1 MQGRPRA
8 CDAPPP
14 RLALAACL
22 LALAASSA
30 QAQEPIAGAAEP
42 VAPELGLTWQAP
54 AGCPSRAAVEAQFA
68 RLLGGPTR
76 LPSGKH
82 IDASALVRSASP
94 DQWTLELATVLDG
107 AVGRRTLAGD
117 SCASV
122 TSAAALILALM
133 IDPVAAERALL
144 APAPTPAPA
153 PPPTARAL
161 GPEDLVFA
169 PPPPPEP
176 RVVHAT
182 VRAFGGGVF
191 GLLPE
196 PTLAGG
202 VAVGARAR
210 RFGGELS
217 FAATGQRRVNAAGGA
232 GGDFRLL
239 VLGARACAALGG
251 RVVVWRACAGGEL
264 ERLAATGIASP
275 AASKSIWMGAGT
287 AGLLLEA
294 PLGERFAL
302 ALDLGAAL
310 RVYHPEFCADA
321 TPCPE
326 NGVSVARVGT
336 VSAIAALG
344 LAVSL

>member
-8 CDAPPP
+8 CDAPLP

-22 LALAASSA
+22 LALAARSA
-30 QAQEPIAGAAEP
+30 QAQGESAEP

-54 AGCPSRAAVEAQFA
+54 AGCPSSAAVESQFA

-82 IDASALVRSASP
+82 IDASALVRSSSP
-94 DQWTLELATVLDG
+94 EKWTLELATVLDG

-133 IDPVAAERALL
+133 IDPAAAERALL
-144 APAPTPAPA
+144 APAPA
-153 PPPTARAL
+153 PPPTPRTL

-176 RVVHAT
+176 RVVRAT

-202 VAVGARAR
+202 VAAGARAR
-210 RFGGELS
+210 RVGGELS
-217 FAATGQRRVNAAGGA
+217 FAATSERRVNAAGGA
-232 GGDFRLL
+232 GGDFHLL
-239 VLGARACAALGG
+239 VAGARACAALGG

-264 ERLAATGIASP
+264 ERLTATGITSP
-275 AASKSIWMGAGT
+275 AISKSIWMGAGT

-310 RVYHPEFCADA
+310 RLYHPEFCADA

-344 LAVSL
+344 LAVNL

>member
-8 CDAPPP
+8 CDAPLP

-22 LALAASSA
+22 LALAARSA
-30 QAQEPIAGAAEP
+30 QAQGPVAGAAEP

-54 AGCPSRAAVEAQFA
+54 AGCPSSAAVEAQFA

-82 IDASALVRSASP
+82 IDASALVRSSSP
-94 DQWTLELATVLDG
+94 DKWTLELATVLDG

-133 IDPVAAERALL
+133 IDPAAAERALL
-144 APAPTPAPA
+144 APAPM
-153 PPPTARAL
+153 PPPPPRRTL

-176 RVVHAT
+176 RAVHAM

-196 PTLAGG
+196 PTLAAG
-202 VAVGARAR
+202 VAAGARAR

-217 FAATGQRRVNAAGGA
+217 FAATSERRVNAAGGA

-264 ERLAATGIASP
+264 ERLAATSITSP

-294 PLGERFAL
+294 PLGDRFAL

-310 RVYHPEFCADA
+310 RLYHPEFCAFE

-326 NGVSVARVGT
+326 NSVSVARVGT
-336 VSAIAALG
+336 ISAIAALG
-344 LAVSL
+344 LAVNL